1 MSTPIFPQTSV
12 TSNRII
18 YTPSEFAK
26 TSLLH
31 LQETGELKAERPH
44 TNSRSG
50 LDSYLFF
57 IVISGSGN
65 LIYDDATYKLKTND
79 CVFIDCKKPYS
90 HSTSDNLWQLK
101 WVHFNGANLQNIY
114 DKYISRGGEPVF
126 DAENTEE
133 CIRLLDEIYR
143 IADSADYIRDMKINE
158 KLGSLLTMIMSK
170 SWHPEN
176 SKQALKR
183 QEIGSIKAWLDEHYK
198 EKIMLDELA
207 KQFFIDKFYLSK
219 IFKEKYGITINAY
232 VSQKRITSA
241 KRMLRFSDKTIEQI
255 GCAIGINDTNYFTR
269 LFRKI
274 EGITPGECK
283 RQIVNL

>member
-1 MSTPIFPQTSV
+1 MENLFFTNSSV
-12 TSNRII
+12 ASNRII

-31 LQETGELKAERPH
+31 LQETGELKAQRPH

-65 LIYDDATYKLKTND
+65 LIYNGVTYKLKTND
-79 CVFIDCKKPYS
+79 CVFIDCKNPYS
-90 HSTSDNLWQLK
+90 HSTADDLWRLK
-101 WVHFNGANLQNIY
+101 WVHFNGTNLQSIY

-126 DAENTEE
+126 DTENTGD
-133 CIRLLDEIYR
+133 CIRLLDDIYR

-158 KLGSLLTMIMSK
+158 MLGSLLTIIMSR
-170 SWHPEN
+170 SWHPEK

-183 QEIGSIKAWLDEHYK
+183 QEVSSIKAWLDEHYK
-198 EKIMLDELA
+198 EKIMLDDLA
-207 KQFFIDKFYLSK
+207 AQFYIDKFYLSK

-241 KRMLRFSDKTIEQI
+241 KRLLRFSDETIEQI
-255 GCAIGINDTNYFTR
+255 GCEVGISDTDYFTR

-274 EGITPGECK
+274 EGLTPGEYRK
-283 RQIVNL
+283 LW